1 MSVPL
6 EIIVKSDIG
15 TVVSDQQK
23 IQQSLGQTAIAAQ
36 KASAAYEGYGVRS
49 QKITDYT
56 KLASGSLSQLGAAA
70 SKTSTEVSNVSSS
83 LTSLGQSLITGGI
96 LAAIPLIV
104 IGLQELGDKLF
115 GLTAEQKAYNE
126 TLQNTVSDF
135 AKANTQVAEM
145 AQKVELAK
153 QGFDSKDKVLKEFN
167 NTIGRT
173 IGFAKDLDEAESLL
187 VSKGPAYIQ
196 MMTLKAAAN
205 YALAKSG
212 EILAQS
218 IITAN
223 NAGDNSASN
232 ALKLLS
238 DKLAKQSQIYGKLAE
253 DLNKAA
259 LLVAQKAGI
268 NVVDVEKPV
277 KDAKEKIVRH
287 VRDINDVLNDLKK
300 NLAYLEFREI
310 NLKTDEAKGKI
321 AALES
326 ALAEIVKKFGKGAKN
341 PIVIDIITRINVIK
355 FEQAQGRIG
364 HDESIEKQVQKEL
377 EHGVNVKIPVR
388 VHLEVAADE
397 IDKQAE
403 IIGNTVANAL
413 ASIGDSLADTI
424 NGKGNFFGNLFGGL
438 LSALGG
444 GLRQLGIQTIAASK
458 LIAAAK
464 AALKAGSISGVGA
477 GIALVA
483 LGALIQAA
491 ANNIKGVG
499 FATGVRNFQPSGG
512 VVTVGERGPENIF
525 LPRGSTVQPNNEL
538 NAYSGGGG
546 GELVARLELGYDS
559 LAIMVQRGNAKLGIN
574 N

>member
-153 QGFDSKDKVLKEFN
+153 NGFASKDQVVKEFN
-167 NTIGRT
+167 NTIGKT
-173 IGFAKDLDEAESLL
+173 IGFAKDLNEAEALL
-187 VSKGPAYIQ
+187 IAKGPAYIQ
-196 MMTLKAAAN
+196 MMTLKSAATF
-205 YALAKSG
+205 ALAKSG
-212 EILAQS
+212 QLLAES
-218 IITAN
+218 IMLQIE
-223 NAGDNSASN
+223 NSSSSNTSTSN
-232 ALKLLS
+232 AALKRLS
-238 DKLAKQSQIYGKLAE
+238 GKIKEQSDIYRDLAAE
-253 DLNKAA
+253 FNKAA
-259 LLVAQKAGI
+259 IKIATDAGL

-300 NLAYLEFREI
+300 NLAYLEFREV

-341 PIVIDIITRINVIK
+341 PIVIDLITRINVIK

-377 EHGVNVKIPVR
+377 EHGVDVKIPVR
-388 VHLEVAADE
+388 VHLEVE
-397 IDKQAE
+397 EKQLTQDVA
-403 IIGNTVANAL
+403 ILQSTVANAL
-413 ASIGDSLADTI
+413 GSIGESI
-424 NGKGNFFGNLFGGL
+424 GNSIIGNGNIFGNLFAGIF
-438 LSALGG
+438 SALGA
-444 GLRQLGIQTIAASK
+444 GLKQLGQYAIATS
-458 LIAAAK
+458 
-464 AALKAGSISGVGA
+464 ALVLSLKKSIGTTL
-477 GIALVA
+477 GIAGGIAMIA
-483 LGALIQAA
+483 LGTIIQAA
-491 ANNIKGVG
+491 ASRIKVPA
-499 FATGVRNFQPSGG
+499 FATGVRSFGG
-512 VVTVGERGPENIF
+512 GSALVGERGPERIF
-525 LPRGSTVQPNNEL
+525 LPAGSSVQPNNEL
-538 NAYSGGGG
+538 NAYGGGG
-546 GELVARLELGYDS
+546 DKVFIPELIV
-559 LAIMVQRGNAKLGIN
+559 RGPDLVIAFNRAQQQMSRN